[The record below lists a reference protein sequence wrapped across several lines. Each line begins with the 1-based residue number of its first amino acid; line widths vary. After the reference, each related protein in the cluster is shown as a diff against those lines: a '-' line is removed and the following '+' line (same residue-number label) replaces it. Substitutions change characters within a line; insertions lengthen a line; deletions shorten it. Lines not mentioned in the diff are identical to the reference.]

1 VYRNFPRSAQNSK
14 MAPKNASSR
23 CQANAKGGEP
33 CRAAATAGG
42 LCFFHANPN
51 KASEL
56 GRIGG
61 KNKHPAGTQSV
72 DPLPKL
78 EKASAVQEAVDRL
91 VADVYAGK
99 VEPRVATGLASLLSL
114 QLRAILI
121 TNLERRLDKV
131 ERLLSK
137 EKTQPGQSPSPVS
150 QEPRAEGDAA
160 TNAPA
165 RKPQASEE
173 SHNRIG
179 DPSSRMA

>member
-1 VYRNFPRSAQNSK
+1 
-14 MAPKNASSR
+14 MTPKNSSSR
-23 CQANAKGGEP
+23 CQAQAKNGKP

-56 GRIGG
+56 GRLGG
-61 KNKHPAGTQSV
+61 KNKRPTGAQSA
-72 DPLPKL
+72 DLLPKL
-78 EKASAVQEAVDRL
+78 DKASAIQEAVDRL

-99 VEPRVATGLASLLSL
+99 VQPRVATGLASLLSL
-114 QLRAILI
+114 QLRAIET
-121 TNLERRLDKV
+121 TNLERRLEKV

-137 EKTQPGQSPSPVS
+137 AEKAQPGQAQPPSPVS
-150 QEPRAEGDAA
+150 QEFRAEGDAA
-160 TNAPA
+160 TNALA

-173 SHNRIG
+173 SPRTG